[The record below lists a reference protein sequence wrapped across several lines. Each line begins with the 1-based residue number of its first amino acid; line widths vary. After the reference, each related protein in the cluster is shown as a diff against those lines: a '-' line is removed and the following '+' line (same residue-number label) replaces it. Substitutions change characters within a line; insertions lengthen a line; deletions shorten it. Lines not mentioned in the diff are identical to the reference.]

1 MTAESCGV
9 RTVKSELM
17 TLEGSVQ
24 EEESREK
31 GKLHLGF
38 QVRRRLGWGSYPVRI
53 LTAVTRC
60 SGQRNNIDRMRRFD
74 TNQVPRE
81 TKCFSNPMCTQ
92 IIWETDCDSI
102 GLRAQDCIS
111 SHLQS
116 NADNHSEHQS
126 QMPKN
131 YQEHQR
137 TTGGGEVAKWK
148 QHRWWT
154 IVGEEHSPSCLWD
167 GPGLSKQSPMEKH
180 WHILFRKSCFE
191 MFLDACSPSSVTEGY
206 VRRLWNKTVMSSI
219 PGSGFSWCVILNLLL
234 NPPEPWFPH
243 AQKCKHHHLPHGTIA
258 MIKPVCK
265 VFSRVLATSQ
275 VINMPDASINN

>member
-74 TNQVPRE
+74 INQVPRE

-92 IIWETDCDSI
+92 IAWETDCDSI

-131 YQEHQR
+131 HQEHQR
-137 TTGGGEVAKWK
+137 TTGGREVAKRK

-167 GPGLSKQSPMEKH
+167 GPGLSWVPWKNTGIFSLESPVLRCFWMLVPLVQWLRVTCAGFETRQS
-180 WHILFRKSCFE
+180 W
-191 MFLDACSPSSVTEGY
+191 
-206 VRRLWNKTVMSSI
+206 
-219 PGSGFSWCVILNLLL
+219 
-234 NPPEPWFPH
+234 
-243 AQKCKHHHLPHGTIA
+243 AQSLVAGLA
-258 MIKPVCK
+258 G
-265 VFSRVLATSQ
+265 VLS
-275 VINMPDASINN
+275 